1 MGRPPLG
8 WAGLGRAGQS
18 IRFSRASCSGF
29 HASAPLQPIALLP
42 STSAR
47 APTSAPP
54 LRANNRRGRIT
65 SAPVQGRAGAR
76 GNTGSGALEGPIV
89 LLGGALRT
97 TRALPDGCWAQPCGR
112 HLISSLTAQR
122 NAMQRGEVRCETC
135 CAEQPGRRRAFLLA
149 DGCCSLLL
157 GHLLGQS
164 EGAWTVRDG
173 PINGICLGDG
183 EPQPTRP
190 TVRPAAAAAAANGLA
205 IASHCTGHLKMYPL
219 LVATPSTCR
228 HANLRIRRTSA
239 MSPFARRN
247 RARPPGQ
254 WTSTINKAS
263 RPAGSRPVLLRYD
276 VPGMRF
282 DVT

>member
-1 MGRPPLG
+1 MRRHPGRAAWGVRGASTGPYQDATVPAAAAEKLHQWEWMRWMGRPRPPLG

-29 HASAPLQPIALLP
+29 HASAPWQPIALLP

-149 DGCCSLLL
+149 DGCSLLL

-190 TVRPAAAAAAANGLA
+190 SVPQQQRMPSRSPRTAPA
-205 IASHCTGHLKMYPL
+205 T
-219 LVATPSTCR
+219 
-228 HANLRIRRTSA
+228 
-239 MSPFARRN
+239 
-247 RARPPGQ
+247 
-254 WTSTINKAS
+254 
-263 RPAGSRPVLLRYD
+263 
-276 VPGMRF
+276 
-282 DVT
+282 